1 MSESLNPIELAVF
14 VARCAAVCGEMGL
27 ILRSAAFSPNI
38 KDRLDYSCALF
49 DADGRMFAQAAHVP
63 VHLGSMAFAM
73 QQVVGL
79 RQWQAGDELI
89 WNDPFLGGTH
99 LPDVTLVRPF
109 FSGSCLLGFVAN
121 RAHHAQIGAATPGSM
136 PLSKHLDEEGLV
148 IPPTLLFE
156 GGEVNT
162 ALRAS
167 LQTALGAGTAADL
180 AAQSSANRV
189 GIDRLEQMITALS
202 AERLVHA
209 IEQLNGY
216 GRAVAEAGV
225 RRIPDGRYSFTDVM
239 DSDGHAA
246 ANCAIKV
253 AITVVDAAV
262 QVDFTGTSAA
272 VPGNINCPLSVTA
285 AGVFYVIRCLLPAE
299 TPACAGAFDVV
310 TLQATPGC
318 LVHAQRPA
326 ATAAGNVETSMRIV
340 DCMLGALAEALPN
353 EIPAASQ
360 GTMNNV
366 AMGQV
371 GHWDYYETLGGGTGA
386 SSNQAGID
394 AVQSHMTNTL
404 NTPIEVLESNY
415 PIEVLEY
422 SVRAGSGGAGKQAG
436 GCGLVR
442 SYRFLAET
450 EVTLITERR
459 VSAPWGLA
467 GGDPGLSGMNYLDG
481 QSLPDKVQLSVLP
494 NQVLRIETPG
504 GGGWG
509 DKD

>member
-1 MSESLNPIELAVF
+1 MSEPLNAIELAVF
-14 VARCAAVCGEMGL
+14 VARCAAVCDEMGL

-49 DADGRMFAQAAHVP
+49 DAQGRMFAQAAHVP

-109 FSGSCLLGFVAN
+109 FSGAQLLGFVAN
-121 RAHHAQIGAATPGSM
+121 RAHHAQIGASTPGSM
-136 PLSKHLDEEGLV
+136 PLSRHLDEEGRV
-148 IPPTLLFE
+148 IPPTLLFKA
-156 GGEVNT
+156 GVVNET
-162 ALRAS
+162 LRAALRAE
-167 LQTALGAGTAADL
+167 LGAGTAADL

-189 GIDRLEQMITALS
+189 GIERLEQLVAGLS
-202 AERLVHA
+202 DRRFASA
-209 IEQLNGY
+209 IGQLNDY
-216 GRAVAEAGV
+216 GRAVAEAGI
-225 RRIPDGRYSFTDVM
+225 RRIPEGCYGFEDVM
-239 DSDGHAA
+239 DSDGYAA
-246 ANCAIKV
+246 TGCKIKV
-253 AITVVDAAV
+253 EITVADAEV
-262 QVDFTGTSAA
+262 FVDFTGTSPA

-285 AGVFYVIRCLLPAE
+285 AGVFYVIRCLLPQE

-310 TLQATPGC
+310 TIKAEPGC

-340 DCMLGALAEALPN
+340 DCMLGALAAALPD

-366 AMGQV
+366 AMGRV
-371 GHWDYYETLGGGTGA
+371 GQWDYYETLGGGTGA
-386 SSNQAGID
+386 SPHQAGID

-415 PIEVLEY
+415 PIQVLEY
-422 SVRAGSGGAGKQAG
+422 SVRAGSGGAGKHDG
-436 GCGLVR
+436 GQGLVR

-450 EVTLITERR
+450 QVTLITERR

-467 GGDPGLSGMNYLDG
+467 GGDPGLPGLNSLDG
-481 QSLPDKVQLSVLP
+481 QPLPDKVQLLAQP
-494 NQVLRIETPG
+494 TQVLRIETPG

-509 DKD
+509 RKK

>member
-1 MSESLNPIELAVF
+1 
-14 VARCAAVCGEMGL
+14 
-27 ILRSAAFSPNI
+27 
-38 KDRLDYSCALF
+38 
-49 DADGRMFAQAAHVP
+49 
-63 VHLGSMAFAM
+63 
-73 QQVVGL
+73 
-79 RQWQAGDELI
+79 
-89 WNDPFLGGTH
+89 
-99 LPDVTLVRPF
+99 
-109 FSGSCLLGFVAN
+109 
-121 RAHHAQIGAATPGSM
+121 
-136 PLSKHLDEEGLV
+136 
-148 IPPTLLFE
+148 
-156 GGEVNT
+156 
-162 ALRAS
+162 
-167 LQTALGAGTAADL
+167 
-180 AAQSSANRV
+180 
-189 GIDRLEQMITALS
+189 
-202 AERLVHA
+202 
-209 IEQLNGY
+209 
-216 GRAVAEAGV
+216 
-225 RRIPDGRYSFTDVM
+225 
-239 DSDGHAA
+239 
-246 ANCAIKV
+246 
-253 AITVVDAAV
+253 
-262 QVDFTGTSAA
+262 
-272 VPGNINCPLSVTA
+272 
-285 AGVFYVIRCLLPAE
+285 LLPSE

-310 TLQATPGC
+310 TIQATPGC

-386 SSNQAGID
+386 SANQKGID

-415 PIEVLEY
+415 PIQVLEY
-422 SVRAGSGGAGKQAG
+422 SVRAGSGGAGKQVG

-481 QSLPDKVQLSVLP
+481 QRLPDKIQLSVLP